1 VGYIKEERHE
11 QALNKRVLLEGF
23 FTAST
28 LTLGAILCGSGQTN
42 RAAVSQC

>member
-1 VGYIKEERHE
+1 VGYTKEERHE

-28 LTLGAILCGSGQTN
+28 LTLGGHFMWQRVN
-42 RAAVSQC
+42 Q